1 MVRVVKT
8 VDENRLKG
16 NPLAVVDIT
25 KTPITQQRKQQIA
38 REINY
43 SETVFLKHGVRGH
56 NPRVEIFTPVNEM
69 EFAGHPVIGT
79 GHVLFQSLLGPSGV
93 EGQCL
98 TLETKAGPMTVE
110 YDSDEKVVSAAV
122 PSNVHVHSQEAPSSA
137 LQSVQS
143 ALANATGLK
152 TTYPTVSIVKGV
164 TYVLVDFTDAPEL
177 FAKLAPGPNPTVD
190 LDEGWGPSF
199 VGTMYYR
206 VLQSRT
212 EGDVHVWDL
221 RVRMIAIDL
230 EDPACGSGG
239 CALGAFL
246 SLRQNGNR
254 KHRFNIDQGSEIG
267 RDSRILVDIGL
278 NEVGDRVSSVQLAG
292 PAALV
297 AQGQIFLD

>member
-1 MVRVVKT
+1 M
-8 VDENRLKG
+8 
-16 NPLAVVDIT
+16 
-25 KTPITQQRKQQIA
+25 
-38 REINY
+38 
-43 SETVFLKHGVRGH
+43 
-56 NPRVEIFTPVNEM
+56 EIFTPVNEM

-98 TLETKAGPMTVE
+98 TLETKAGPMAVE
-110 YDSDEKVVSAAV
+110 YDPDEKVVSAAV
-122 PSNVHVHSQEAPSSA
+122 PSNVHVHRQESPSSA

-177 FAKLAPGPNPTVD
+177 FAKLAPGTNPTV
-190 LDEGWGPSF
+190 
-199 VGTMYYR
+199 
-206 VLQSRT
+206 
-212 EGDVHVWDL
+212 
-221 RVRMIAIDL
+221 DL

-278 NEVGDRVSSVQLAG
+278 NEVGDRVGSVQLAG

>member
-1 MVRVVKT
+1 M
-8 VDENRLKG
+8 
-16 NPLAVVDIT
+16 
-25 KTPITQQRKQQIA
+25 
-38 REINY
+38 
-43 SETVFLKHGVRGH
+43 
-56 NPRVEIFTPVNEM
+56 EIFTPVNEM

-122 PSNVHVHSQEAPSSA
+122 PSNVHVHSQESPSSA